1 MHPRASAPPNPTAG
15 RLGPEAPA
23 SEPQSAGVRAP
34 HRLRRGLG
42 VYRLAVAALELI
54 ALYGNFNYVLGFS
67 SFATVNFFSYFT
79 IQSAI
84 LAVIMLTAAGVTALT
99 RPRDPQWLGIVRTVV
114 MCYLLVSGI
123 VFAVIVAQ
131 ASTRAYRVD
140 VPWSDTLLHFVVPVL
155 ALIAW
160 VVDAVISPRTSPMPW
175 STLGWVLPF
184 PTLWLV
190 FTLIRG
196 ADVGWYPY
204 FFLDPAQVGG
214 AVGIALYCAL
224 VLGIFL
230 AVTALLVA
238 VSRTITARASARRL
252 RRERSGREPSDP
264 ARTGAGSPTPQ
275 R

>member
-1 MHPRASAPPNPTAG
+1 M
-15 RLGPEAPA
+15 
-23 SEPQSAGVRAP
+23 PQSAGVHTP

-42 VYRLAVAALELI
+42 VYRLGVAALELI

-84 LAVIMLTAAGVTALT
+84 LAVVMLTVAGVTALT

-123 VFAVIVAQ
+123 VFAIIVAQ

-155 ALIAW
+155 ALLAW
-160 VVDAVISPRTSPMPW
+160 LVDAVISPRSSPMPW

-184 PTLWLV
+184 PTVWLV

-214 AVGIALYCAL
+214 AVGIALYCVL

-252 RRERSGREPSDP
+252 RRERGMRRERPVREPSDP
-264 ARTGAGSPTPQ
+264 ARTAAGSPAAQ